1 MSANSMFWQH
11 LVLHAEEQ
19 QTQRRF
25 SSTRTHLSRWSLLWE
40 HFQSCV
46 LSKLTAL
53 AAIALYLKPSASCQ
67 WQCKPLLAF
76 ISPTLEL
83 IGDCQT
89 ALYTLPVSEE
99 RRDNIPWIPTDNAI
113 LLQLQGWK
121 ITQGTARETCRGW
134 YSLFSFESFESLLRR
149 EPIKVKRLRKCQR
162 DPLGFSVTD
171 IRKIPAGKPC
181 TQIQG

>member
-1 MSANSMFWQH
+1 MDWMPFSLSSKKQQMLILLPQPECFSKACYQSLVIQMSANSMFWQH
-11 LVLHAEEQ
+11 LVLHTEQQ

-25 SSTRTHLSRWSLLWE
+25 SSPRTRLSRWSLLWE

-46 LSKLTAL
+46 LPKLTAL
-53 AAIALYLKPSASCQ
+53 AAIALYLQPTASCQ

-83 IGDCQT
+83 IGDCQM

-99 RRDNIPWIPTDNAI
+99 PVDNVPWIPTDTAI

-121 ITQGTARETCRGW
+121 ITQGTARETCWGW
-134 YSLFSFESFESLLRR
+134 YSWF
-149 EPIKVKRLRKCQR
+149 
-162 DPLGFSVTD
+162 GF
-171 IRKIPAGKPC
+171 
-181 TQIQG
+181 